1 MPAVLEFH
9 DKAEEWVTLWPMSD
23 RPWNA
28 DETEADANGLYPR
41 WDGVRLR
48 QRRGVLDPKTWAM
61 VYQQQDVESTAIF
74 SPECVRGSVNGLRQV
89 GALIRGVPG
98 HPDTLNDQY
107 VVCAMDPAMS
117 GDTFSVALS
126 GDKTSSKRYL
136 LEASR
141 MPAPTPQAIRDL
153 IFSWTEKYNPKV
165 WVIEKN
171 AFQLF
176 LTQDEQINK
185 FLATRGIR
193 LVQHYTG
200 NNKMDAE
207 FGVASMAPLFGM
219 SDKDG
224 KFIKGSNLLELPRA
238 ENEHIK
244 ALIEQLITWS
254 AGTKNKQDG
263 PMALWFAETQMR
275 DYINQ
280 AGAYGATFVKN
291 PFATRG
297 QIAQRKVVNLEEYQ
311 RLQEKLASNGG
322 SFYGNRY

>member
-1 MPAVLEFH
+1 MPAVLEFN
-9 DKAEEWVTLWPMSD
+9 DKAEKWVTLWPKSD
-23 RPWNA
+23 RPWAA
-28 DETEADANGLYPR
+28 DDAEPDEEGLYPR
-41 WDGVRLR
+41 WDGVRLK

-74 SPECVRGSVNGLRQV
+74 SAENVRGSVNGARQIGPLIS
-89 GALIRGVPG
+89 GAPG
-98 HPDTLNDQY
+98 HPETLNDQY
-107 VVCAMDPAMS
+107 VVCSMDPAMS
-117 GDTFSVALS
+117 GDTFSVVMA
-126 GDKTSSKRYL
+126 GDRTTGKRYL

-141 MPAPTPQAIRDL
+141 MPAPTPQQIRDL
-153 IFSWTEKYNPKV
+153 IKGWTEKYKPKV

-176 LTQDEQINK
+176 LTQDEEINK
-185 FLATRGIR
+185 FLASRGIR

-200 NNKMDAE
+200 GNKMDAE

-224 KFIKGSNLLELPRA
+224 KFIKGTNLLELPRA

-280 AGAYGATFVKN
+280 SGAYGGTFVKN
-291 PFATRG
+291 PFATRH
-297 QIAQRKVVNLEEYQ
+297 QLANRKVVNLEEYSK
-311 RLQEKLASNGG
+311 LQEKLAANGG
-322 SFYGNRY
+322 TFYGRY